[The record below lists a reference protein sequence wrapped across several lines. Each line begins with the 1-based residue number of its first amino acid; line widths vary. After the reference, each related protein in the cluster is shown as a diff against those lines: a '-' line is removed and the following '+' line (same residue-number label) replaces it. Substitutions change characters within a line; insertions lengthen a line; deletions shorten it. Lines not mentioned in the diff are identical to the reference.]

1 MREKSAILP
10 TSKQGVYSWQDILA
24 KAALLLFSIAFWFKE
39 LSSHTYIFAHCIV
52 VLAWILD
59 GGLSRFKEMIK
70 EPFVAAILILC
81 IVMALG
87 IFWNDDFKR
96 EFKVLRR
103 YTVFLIFIPYLAL
116 LHKERLPWAIGDL
129 FMNCFMILV
138 MVMVPLSPPN
148 HNFLCSHTQGYIKII
163 TPNDHSIRES
173 NLFFSELTNLSNTSS
188 NASRCLFIT
197 GLT

>member
-1 MREKSAILP
+1 VAQAAVSIIILP
-10 TSKQGVYSWQDILA
+10 ANLF
-24 KAALLLFSIAFWFKE
+24 LLNTIPICETPVNSYAQRINRFTHFEARRLF
-39 LSSHTYIFAHCIV
+39 
-52 VLAWILD
+52 
-59 GGLSRFKEMIK
+59 
-70 EPFVAAILILC
+70 
-81 IVMALG
+81 MALG

-173 NLFFSELTNLSNTSS
+173 NLFFSELTNSS
-188 NASRCLFIT
+188 NASSNIGKCLFIT
-197 GLT
+197 GLP